1 METNELKKLWKQYDA
16 KLEKNWALNLK
27 LIKDMKLER
36 TKSSMNRYT
45 FFMSLTIL
53 FDFILA
59 NYLLNFIID
68 NFSDFTLT
76 APAYILS
83 LVTYIAIIWSF
94 YQLVLVLMIKYSEP
108 IIEIQKKIEK
118 LRIEKL
124 KFNKFIFY
132 ISYPFVYF
140 IGFTVLH
147 LDITQFPIKW
157 MIPNIVLAILWI
169 PFCNWLIKKYNSP
182 KLTSTFWKSLS
193 RDSSLTPESASKTLN
208 KSLNFL
214 HEIREF
220 ETSN

>member
-1 METNELKKLWKQYDA
+1 METNELKKLWEQYDA
-16 KLEKNWALNLK
+16 KLEKNWKLNLK
-27 LIKDMKLER
+27 LIKDMKLEK
-36 TKSSMNRYT
+36 TKSSVNRFT

-59 NYLLNFIID
+59 NYLANFIID

-83 LVTYIAIIWSF
+83 IVTYIAIIWVF
-94 YQLVLVLMIKYSEP
+94 YQLGLVFMIKYSEP

-132 ISYPFVYF
+132 ISYPFVYL

-147 LDITQFPIKW
+147 LDLTQFPIKW

-169 PFCNWLIKKYNSP
+169 PLCNWLIKKYNSP
-182 KLTSTFWKSLS
+182 KTTSGFWKSLS
-193 RDSSLTPESASKTLN
+193 RDSSLTPESASRSLN

-220 ETSN
+220 ETSK